1 MRVNDR
7 NFIESEVHNA
17 WAESE
22 KPGNRVGDFLI
33 LFGMKELEKLELVE
47 VNGGLGGW
55 YSLIKKGFWMML
67 GGYVIDHW
75 SDIKSGI
82 VDGYNDGIADNK

>member
-1 MRVNDR
+1 
-7 NFIESEVHNA
+7 
-17 WAESE
+17 
-22 KPGNRVGDFLI
+22 
-33 LFGMKELEKLELVE
+33 MKELEKLELVE
-47 VNGGLGGW
+47 VNGGLGVW
-55 YSLIKKGFWMML
+55 YNLIKKGFWMML